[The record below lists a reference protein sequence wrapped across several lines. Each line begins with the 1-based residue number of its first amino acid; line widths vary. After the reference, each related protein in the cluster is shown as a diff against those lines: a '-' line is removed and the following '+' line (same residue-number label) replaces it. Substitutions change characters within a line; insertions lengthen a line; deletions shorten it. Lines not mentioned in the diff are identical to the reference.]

1 MLLKY
6 FLKTIFLVLIMSAC
20 SNKFELQDGDLLFS
34 IGKSNSPMT
43 AAIQSATAQQADI
56 PYTHVGIVKIVDN
69 KCFVI
74 EATAPE
80 GVQQVSFDAFMAKA
94 ATDGQ
99 RTFVAVARL
108 RPQFQYIIPQALA
121 RAERKLGLPYDFAYS
136 KSNNAYYCSELVQKS
151 FLETNGLHLFPAIK
165 MTFKNPHTLSFDA
178 YWLSHFAKLGLPIPE
193 GADGSNPAQMSKSV
207 CLDIVHSYF

>member
-1 MLLKY
+1 MKY
-6 FLKTIFLVLIMSAC
+6 FLKTIILVFIMSAC
-20 SNKFELQDGDLLFS
+20 NSNFELRDGDLLFS

-43 AAIQSATAQQADI
+43 TAIQSATAHQADI
-56 PYTHVGIVKIVDN
+56 AYTHVGIVKIVDN
-69 KCFVI
+69 ECFVI

-80 GVQQVSFDAFMAKA
+80 GVRQVSLDTFMNKA

-121 RAERKLGLPYDFAYS
+121 RAQSKIGMAYDFAYS
-136 KSNNAYYCSELVQKS
+136 ESNNAYYCSELVQKS

-165 MTFKNPHTLSFDA
+165 MTFKNPQTLSFDA
-178 YWLSHFAKLGLPIPE
+178 YWMSHFAKLGLPIPE
-193 GADGSNPAQMSKSV
+193 GENGSNPAQMSKSD